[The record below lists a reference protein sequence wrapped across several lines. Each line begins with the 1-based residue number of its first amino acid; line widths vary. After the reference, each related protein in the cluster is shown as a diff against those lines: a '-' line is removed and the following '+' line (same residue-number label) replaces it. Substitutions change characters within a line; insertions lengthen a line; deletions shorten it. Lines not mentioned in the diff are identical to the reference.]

1 MNTRKLKTIFSTLI
15 LTITITIYTAD
26 KTSIPSVMAAQRL
39 VNSGQTNQAKLQIY
53 QELISPEGYHGQ
65 VILEKYKNVI
75 RTKLILWAQK
85 QNWFLNT
92 STTQQPATTHHA
104 PQVLTSEPASIPL
117 SRAHTPAPQH
127 DSDDDDDLKAAIEA
141 SL

>member
-1 MNTRKLKTIFSTLI
+1 MKNRLLSPIYAIFCI
-15 LTITITIYTAD
+15 LTLLTPIDFHAAD
-26 KTSIPSVMAAQRL
+26 NAPIPSVMAAQRL

-85 QNWFLNT
+85 QN
-92 STTQQPATTHHA
+92 
-104 PQVLTSEPASIPL
+104 
-117 SRAHTPAPQH
+117 
-127 DSDDDDDLKAAIEA
+127 
-141 SL
+141 